1 MTENYVS
8 LQWDGCYLRHQAPEL
23 VYNQQ
28 KQTESR
34 YHTLGSSGLHTDTQ
48 SMMQSLHLTKDEST
62 IPKNRRWKYVKKR
75 RCWSLH

>member
-62 IPKNRRWKYVKKR
+62 IPKNRRSITEKHST
-75 RCWSLH
+75 C